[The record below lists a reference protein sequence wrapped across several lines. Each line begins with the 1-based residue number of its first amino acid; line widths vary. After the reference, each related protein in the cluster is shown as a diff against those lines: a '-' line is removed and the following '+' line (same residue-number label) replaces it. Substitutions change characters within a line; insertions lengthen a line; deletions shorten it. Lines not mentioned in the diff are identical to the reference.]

1 MINKEIAKV
10 FFEIADFLEMEDI
23 PFRPQAYR
31 RAALVLMNL
40 EEDVGVIYKRGGKEA
55 LDKEVS
61 GIGESLAKKI
71 EEYIQTHKIK
81 YLEQLRK
88 RTPLDMEKLNAV
100 EGLGPKRL
108 KILYTK
114 LGITT
119 LEDLEEAASLGKV
132 APLFGFGEKIEQN
145 ILESLSFFEK
155 SKGRFLLGEMW
166 SAVEEIK
173 DKLSSLKEVERIDVA
188 GSIRRGRET
197 VGDVDFLVQ
206 AKDSKKIMEFFVSLP
221 GVVKIWGKGETR
233 SSIKTEQGF
242 DVDLRI
248 VDKKS
253 YGSAL
258 QYFTGSKDHNIATR
272 KIAIHKG
279 LKLSEYGLF
288 KGEEYIAGET
298 EDGIYNLLGLPFI
311 PPEIRE
317 NTGEIE
323 AGFENKLPKLVEQRE
338 IKGDLHCHS
347 NWSDG
352 QNSILELAQRA
363 ISLGYEYL
371 GITDH
376 GKLMRAQNGLDEKR
390 LLEQG
395 KEIDVLNK
403 EFEKKKINFRLLKS
417 VEANILKDGSI
428 DINNEVLAKL
438 DYVAA
443 GIHSY
448 IKGSKEEMTERFI
461 KAMKNP
467 YVKMIVHL
475 TGRKIKKRNEY
486 ELDFDKIFKEVKI
499 SNTILEINAQPIRLD
514 IRDVRIREAK
524 EQGIKMSI
532 NTDAHSKKDLSLI
545 SIGILQARRGWAEQ
559 EDIINTLPLAKL
571 LNFLKNNA

>member
-119 LEDLEEAASLGKV
+119 LEDLEEVAKSGKV

-443 GIHSY
+443 GIHSS
-448 IKGSKEEMTERFI
+448 IKMDGEEMTDRFI